1 MDVKKMIDL
10 NKFSA
15 FLFDCD
21 GTIAD
26 SMPVHLVAWNRVL
39 KKWGASISLADHLM
53 WAGRPTRKIV
63 GLLNEQH
70 GLNMD
75 PDVVSNDKEAAYMD
89 LIPTVQ
95 PIAYVAQVIAEFHG
109 RVPFAVVSGSP
120 RESVEKTL
128 RHLQLFDKF
137 DALVGAE
144 DYAKGKPAP
153 DCFLLGAQKLHV
165 NPASCLVFED
175 ADLGVEAARA
185 AGMHWIRV
193 SAAGAD
199 LSASHL

>member
-1 MDVKKMIDL
+1 MDVKKWIDR
-10 NKFSA
+10 NQFSA

-26 SMPVHLVAWNRVL
+26 SMPVHLIAWNRVL
-39 KKWGASISLADHLM
+39 EKWGTSMSLNDHLK

-63 GLLNEQH
+63 GLLNDQH

-75 PDVVSNDKEAAYMD
+75 PEVVSQEKEVAYLD
-89 LIPTVQ
+89 LITTVE
-95 PIAYVAQVIAEFHG
+95 PIAFVAEVIAEFHD

-128 RHLQLFDKF
+128 RHLRVFDKF
-137 DALVGAE
+137 DALIGAE
-144 DYAKGKPAP
+144 DYLKGKPAP
-153 DCFLLGAQKLHV
+153 DCFLLGAKKLHV

-175 ADLGVEAARA
+175 ADLGIEAARA

-193 SAAGAD
+193 SAAGVVSTSD
-199 LSASHL
+199 V